1 MCLSALHYIN
11 LVQQYTAVQTP
22 TLSGGSINR
31 GRKCISGGGVYPYI
45 YIFCVTLKI
54 AQPPPTNFLNCFFFS
69 AAGRVQ
75 APMYDSDASMDRS
88 RRDVPKADVF
98 VGCACLPGFGKK
110 SALKFIPG
118 DVPSLACFLYFSVT
132 REIRIPLSP
141 PYEFARESAVEKIV
155 MGGVC

>member
-88 RRDVPKADVF
+88 RRDVPKAVIF
-98 VGCACLPGFGKK
+98 VVGCAPPCSINRRK
-110 SALKFIPG
+110 SALKYL
-118 DVPSLACFLYFSVT
+118 VHFSGVLRAYLVCVT
-132 REIRIPLSP
+132 VQNTVSK
-141 PYEFARESAVEKIV
+141 YKARRTRRGHTI
-155 MGGVC
+155 